1 MARARTKVNLSH
13 GAVRA
18 ESRRAMALELQ
29 RFLRQTENRAKV
41 LVPVDNGY
49 LRSQHKIRIRYRALK
64 VVGQLLAVTDY
75 AAAVHE
81 GWKRTAPIVPK
92 GKKALRF
99 RVNGR
104 TVIVARVN
112 APASYP
118 GRPWLWRA
126 LQQVSAQNGYKARRV
141 YGGGLAE
148 M

>member
-1 MARARTKVNLSH
+1 M
-13 GAVRA
+13 
-18 ESRRAMALELQ
+18 Q
-29 RFLRQTENRAKV
+29 RFLRQVENRAKV

-49 LRSQHKIRIRYRALK
+49 LRSQHKIRIRYRATK
-64 VVGQLLAVTDY
+64 IVGQLLAVTDY

-81 GWKRTAPIVPK
+81 GWQRTAPIVPRR
-92 GKKALRF
+92 GRRALRF
-99 RVNGR
+99 TIGGR

-126 LQQVSAQNGYKARRV
+126 LQQVSAQNGYRARRV
-141 YGGGLAE
+141 FGGGVME